1 MERQRGRWHH
11 LEPLYAEPAAHGP
24 GMPGIDRKLQYDR
37 RSFVGHPG
45 QQQQQHDRD
54 HLSIRA
60 SLDDCATWK
69 TDVYQITDGKSGYS
83 DMVVFDDG
91 SVGVLYENGP
101 THYSEQISFRKIPAA
116 TIAKYINE

>member
-1 MERQRGRWHH
+1 
-11 LEPLYAEPAAHGP
+11 
-24 GMPGIDRKLQYDR
+24 MPGVDRKLQYDGVP
-37 RSFVGHPG
+37 SSVILASSNNSTT
-45 QQQQQHDRD
+45 RD

-69 TDVYQITDGKSGYS
+69 EDVYQITDGKSGYS

-91 SVGVLYENGP
+91 SIGILYENGP
-101 THYSEQISFRKIPAA
+101 THYSEQISFRRIPAA